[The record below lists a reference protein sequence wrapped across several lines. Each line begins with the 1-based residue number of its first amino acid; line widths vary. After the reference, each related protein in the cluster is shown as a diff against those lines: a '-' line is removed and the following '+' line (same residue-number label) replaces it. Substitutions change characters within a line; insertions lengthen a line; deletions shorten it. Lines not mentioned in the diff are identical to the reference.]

1 MTVRRVAFTLTARR
15 HIDREHQWWLEHRDH
30 RQLFEDELGDA
41 LKLLEL
47 LPGIGTP
54 YELSPVPGV
63 RRLYLEKVAC
73 HLYDTFDGELV
84 VIRSLW
90 GARRGRMPAL
100 DE

>member
-1 MTVRRVAFTLTARR
+1 LTVRHVALALTARR
-15 HIDREHQWWLEHRDH
+15 QIDLEHQWWLEHRDH

-41 LKLLEL
+41 VKLLGL

-54 YELSPVPGV
+54 YKLSPVPGV

-73 HLYDTFDGELV
+73 HLYYTFDDEQV